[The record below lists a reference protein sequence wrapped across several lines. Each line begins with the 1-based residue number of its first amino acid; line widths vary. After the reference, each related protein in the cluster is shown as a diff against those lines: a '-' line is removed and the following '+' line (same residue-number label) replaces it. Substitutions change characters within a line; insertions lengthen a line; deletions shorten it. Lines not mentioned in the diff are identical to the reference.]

1 MAAPILQLISAR
13 LGNRISPARLA
24 HRKPV
29 QKGASPDS
37 AFSKLDSLSR
47 LHIKGSITLVS
58 ADPPLHVD
66 TKFSPE
72 YFGILPNAKDRLV
85 LADIFEEGLFL
96 QHRFEKCACCGQKQT
111 KRKQQG
117 IVNRRFG
124 NT

>member
-1 MAAPILQLISAR
+1 MAAPILQLMSAR
-13 LGNRISPARLA
+13 LGITFSRRVWLIGSQSRREQVRILPFRNS
-24 HRKPV
+24 
-29 QKGASPDS
+29 
-37 AFSKLDSLSR
+37 DSLSR
-47 LHIKGSITLVS
+47 SHIKGSITLVS

-96 QHRFEKCACCGQKQT
+96 RHRFEKCACCGQEQT

-117 IVNRRFG
+117 M
-124 NT
+124 